1 MDNYSAAYQAAQ
13 IPAVASMIAHNS
25 MTYTTGEHFNKGIM
39 PALQ

>member
-1 MDNYSAAYQAAQ
+1 MGNYSAAYQAAQ

-25 MTYTTGEHFNKGIM
+25 MAYTAGEHFNKGIM